1 MSRST
6 PTVADGVLFDPARPD
21 RLIRLDSPA
30 WRTWLEAP
38 TTTRFAYPLVDPALG
53 YSLGVMTVRKERRQR
68 GGCYWL
74 AYRRVGGRLCKVYLG
89 GTPAVTAPRLQ
100 AIADAFR
107 AAPATARRPDHA
119 DRKEGSDRRQRLSD
133 ATDAVTTDDCP
144 PVGHDRQ
151 N

>member
-38 TTTRFAYPLVDPALG
+38 TTTGFAYPLFDPAVG

-68 GGCYWL
+68 GGSYWL
-74 AYRRVGGRLCKVYLG
+74 AYRRLGGRLCKVYLG
-89 GTPAVTAPRLQ
+89 GAPAVTAPRLQ

-107 AAPATARRPDHA
+107 AAAAATRPLDHA
-119 DRKEGSDRRQRLSD
+119 ARKEGSDGRYRPSD
-133 ATDAVTTDDCP
+133 ATEAVMPDDRP
-144 PVGHDRQ
+144 PVGRDRQ
-151 N
+151 D

>member
-6 PTVADGVLFDPARPD
+6 PTVADGILFDPARPD

-38 TTTRFAYPLVDPALG
+38 TTTAFAYPLFDPAVG
-53 YSLGVMTVRKERRQR
+53 YSLGMMTVRKERRQR
-68 GGCYWL
+68 GGSYWL

-89 GTPAVTAPRLQ
+89 GAPAVTAPRLQ

-107 AAPATARRPDHA
+107 AAAATRPLDHA
-119 DRKEGSDRRQRLSD
+119 ARKEGSDGRQPPSD
-133 ATDAVTTDDCP
+133 ATEAVTPDDRP
-144 PVGHDRQ
+144 AAGRDRQ
-151 N
+151 D

>member
-38 TTTRFAYPLVDPALG
+38 TTTGFAYPLFDPAVG

-68 GGCYWL
+68 GGSYWL

-89 GTPAVTAPRLQ
+89 GALAVTAPRLQ

-107 AAPATARRPDHA
+107 AAAATRPLDHA
-119 DRKEGSDRRQRLSD
+119 ATKEGSDGRQRPSD
-133 ATDAVTTDDCP
+133 ATAAVTTHERP
-144 PVGHDRQ
+144 PVGRDRQ
-151 N
+151 D

>member
-6 PTVADGVLFDPARPD
+6 PTVSDGVLFDPARPD

-38 TTTRFAYPLVDPALG
+38 TTTSFAYPLFDPAVG

-74 AYRRVGGRLCKVYLG
+74 AYRRLDRRLGKVYLG

-107 AAPATARRPDHA
+107 AAAAATRPPALTERR
-119 DRKEGSDRRQRLSD
+119 E
-133 ATDAVTTDDCP
+133 ATDDNHQATRP
-144 PVGHDRQ
+144 MP
-151 N
+151 

>member
-38 TTTRFAYPLVDPALG
+38 TTTGFAYPLFDPAIG

-68 GGCYWL
+68 GAATGWRIGGWAAGCARSIW
-74 AYRRVGGRLCKVYLG
+74 AVRRR
-89 GTPAVTAPRLQ
+89 
-100 AIADAFR
+100 
-107 AAPATARRPDHA
+107 
-119 DRKEGSDRRQRLSD
+119 
-133 ATDAVTTDDCP
+133 
-144 PVGHDRQ
+144 
-151 N
+151 